1 MLLFNFNNN
10 LCLKV
15 SVNDFVVKAVALA
28 LRKVPQ
34 MNVKWDSAAGDAK
47 RLENVDISV
56 AVATDSG

>member
-1 MLLFNFNNN
+1 MVHFNINCSLL
-10 LCLKV
+10 LKV

-47 RLENVDISV
+47 RLDTVDISV